1 MRRKFYE
8 KLKRKFKLLRRICE
22 LQKNSFK
29 KILYAID
36 LIIGR
41 GKNFFSFLNNNARM
55 GSKIH
60 HGSLKEEQDWQG
72 CSNLSNKKW
81 WIEEQEEKRN

>member
-22 LQKNSFK
+22 LQKNSFT
-29 KILYAID
+29 KILHA
-36 LIIGR
+36 IGR

-60 HGSLKEEQDWQG
+60 HGSLKEEQD
-72 CSNLSNKKW
+72 
-81 WIEEQEEKRN
+81 